1 MKIRGACHCGNISF
15 DLDWSPDPVEIP
27 ARACDCSFCVK
38 HGGVWTSDVG
48 ARLRVRIG
56 DRSRVSEY
64 LFGTRT
70 ATFHICSAC
79 GVPPLVTTE
88 IDGQTYA
95 VVNVNTFDEAARKA
109 PTNCPIKG
117 HVAGSA
123 RTYVM
128 PWASDYDRTRVVASR
143 GGRWFCTEDE
153 AVSAGWKAASR

>member
-79 GVPPLVTTE
+79 GVPPLVTSE

-95 VVNVNTFDEAARKA
+95 VVNVNTFDEAARKLLRPA
-109 PTNCPIKG
+109 
-117 HVAGSA
+117 
-123 RTYVM
+123 
-128 PWASDYDRTRVVASR
+128 
-143 GGRWFCTEDE
+143 
-153 AVSAGWKAASR
+153 AVSFEAEDPAARLGPRKRGWIADVMIQ